1 MVAMKVYSRG
11 ISFTLES
18 QEGFP
23 EEVIIGDNQ
32 LTSRRRT
39 FQKRK
44 QWGRALKLEGAR

>member
-1 MVAMKVYSRG
+1 MLAMKVYGRG

-32 LTSRRRT
+32 LTSRRT

-44 QWGRALKLEGAR
+44 QWGRALELEGAR